1 MLVRPGCAEAHAKA
15 WAVGTST
22 AAAHA
27 GVIAGREVGA
37 VHAGNVLHGV
47 CAAVLDDV
55 PGCPGY
61 RAVQILGGGSVGC
74 YVLIRA

>member
-15 WAVGTST
+15 RAIGTAA

-27 GVIAGREVGA
+27 GVIAGSEIGA

-47 CAAVLDDV
+47 STAVLDDV

-61 RAVQILGGGSVGC
+61 RVVQILGGGSVGR

>member
-15 WAVGTST
+15 RAIGTAA

-27 GVIAGREVGA
+27 GVIAGREIGA

-47 CAAVLDDV
+47 STAVLDDV
-55 PGCPGY
+55 P
-61 RAVQILGGGSVGC
+61 
-74 YVLIRA
+74 